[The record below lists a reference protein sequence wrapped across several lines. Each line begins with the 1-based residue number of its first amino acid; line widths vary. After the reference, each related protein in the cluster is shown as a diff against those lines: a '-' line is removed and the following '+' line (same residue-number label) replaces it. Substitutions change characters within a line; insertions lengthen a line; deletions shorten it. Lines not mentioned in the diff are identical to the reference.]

1 MSQNPLI
8 QDVLE
13 AYKPIW
19 ALDHASSV
27 LNWDLETYMPVEGAK
42 ARGFA
47 YAQLALMK
55 QGGLIEAAS
64 LLSQAEKL
72 TALSDQEKGILRV
85 AKRDVDYYTKIPPK
99 LLEELERTGKEAT
112 MVWREARKKSDFT
125 MFKPWLEKIV
135 DLKKQEAEK
144 LGYEGH
150 AYNALLNKYEEE
162 LTVADVDKAFSQLVP
177 DLKRILSKVLAE
189 GRFPAKHPLEWIRY
203 EEDAMRR
210 VNAGVLGVLGM
221 PDRTFR
227 MDVSTHPFTTGI
239 AIEDVRI
246 TTRYEGTDFRGTMFS
261 VIHECGH
268 ALYQLQLDPSFEYM
282 PLSNLTSLAL
292 HESQSRFWENVVGRS
307 RSFVKLI
314 HPILKQHLPFVAG
327 YSEDD
332 VYRYFNLVRPSLI
345 RVDADELTYNF
356 HIVLRY
362 EVEKRL
368 IGGDLKVS
376 ELPSFWNEKMEEYVG
391 IIPKNDTEGVLQ
403 DIHWSLGDLGYFPT
417 YSLGNVIAGMLF
429 QLIQKDMDLASVVAR
444 GELGIIKKWLL
455 DRIHKSGSTYSPKEL
470 QSRLF
475 GEAYNPQPLVKY
487 LEQKYLA

>member
-1 MSQNPLI
+1 MSENPLI

-27 LNWDLETYMPVEGAK
+27 LNWDLETHMPVEGAK
-42 ARGFA
+42 PRSFA
-47 YAQLALMK
+47 YAQLALIK

-72 TALSDQEKGILRV
+72 TGLSERDRGILRV
-85 AKRDVDYYTKIPPK
+85 AKRDVDYYTKIPPN
-99 LLEELERTGKEAT
+99 LLEQLERTGKEAT

-162 LTVADVDKAFSQLVP
+162 LTVTDVDIAFSRLVP
-177 DLKRILSKVLAE
+177 DLKKILGRVLSE
-189 GRFPAKHPLEWIRY
+189 GKFPARHPLEAIRY
-203 EEDAMRR
+203 DDDAMRR
-210 VNAGVLGVLGM
+210 VNAEVLRRLGM
-221 PDRTFR
+221 PDGKFR

-246 TTRYEGTDFRGTMFS
+246 TTRYEGTDFRATMFS

-268 ALYQLQLDPSFEYM
+268 ALYELQIDPSFEYT
-282 PLSNLTSLAL
+282 PLSNITSLAL

-307 RSFVKLI
+307 RAFAKLVY
-314 HPILKQHLPFVAG
+314 PILKKNLPFLAS

-332 VYRYFNLVRPSLI
+332 VYRYSNLVRPSLI

-368 IGGDLKVS
+368 VEGDLRVS
-376 ELPSFWNEKMEEYVG
+376 ELPSFWNDKMEEYVG
-391 IIPKNDTEGVLQ
+391 VRPKNDAEGVLQ
-403 DIHWSLGDLGYFPT
+403 DVHWSSGDLGYFPT
-417 YSLGNVIAGMLF
+417 YSLGNVIAGMLL
-429 QLIQKDMDLASVVAR
+429 QQIQKEMELSNVVAL
-444 GELGIIKKWLL
+444 GELGLIKGWLR
-455 DRIHKSGSTYSPKEL
+455 DHVHKLGSTHSPKEL

-475 GEAYNPQPLVKY
+475 GKTYDPQPLIKY
-487 LEQKYLA
+487 LEQKYVA